1 MTKQL
6 LKAEKLVNVAVSTF
20 SKAIEE
26 VEKANALLESSIL
39 ADGQRVEAIYSSI
52 KSLTQQADQ
61 LNADSLNKQGRIKGN
76 NELIE
81 KLKQFTN

>member
-39 ADGQRVEAIYSSI
+39 ADGQRVEAIYS